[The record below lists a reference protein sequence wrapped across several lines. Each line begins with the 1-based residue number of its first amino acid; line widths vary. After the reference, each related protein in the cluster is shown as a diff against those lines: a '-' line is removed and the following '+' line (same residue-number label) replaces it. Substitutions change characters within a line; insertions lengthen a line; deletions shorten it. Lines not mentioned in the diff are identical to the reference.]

1 MTDHWAEVE
10 AAEDERRDRAA
21 AADAEMAA
29 GARLGNAIGRAER
42 AGICTHGSAV
52 GYSGGERRAEQE
64 GLKIGQLRCTKGTG
78 GCTAVFG
85 SDEEWYIAMDQAVGR

>member
-10 AAEDERRDRAA
+10 AEIEEIADRRA
-21 AADAEMAA
+21 AADAEMAEMT
-29 GARLGNAIGRAER
+29 RQGNAIGRAER

-52 GYSGGERRAEQE
+52 GYGGGPRRPEQE